1 MFTKLISAITTLSIL
16 GLAFFLD
23 QGASFSQKIVDHQA
37 NAAPYVLLIML
48 FNVVIVALLFLLIWL
63 ILVRANRSIPLSIF
77 LFAATAAFAFLLP
90 LLIIDPSIH
99 WHILKNGFQF
109 LRTIALQMIA
119 TGPRSYL
126 AISATF
132 IFGIG
137 IVNLFRKTPLVTS
150 S

>member
-23 QGASFSQKIVDHQA
+23 QGASFSQKIVDRQA
-37 NAAPYVLLIML
+37 NAAPYVLLVMF

-77 LFAATAAFAFLLP
+77 LFAATAVFAFLLP